1 MASIESRIIV
11 SYFKL
16 TKIKKS
22 FQQAFK
28 KGNFEKN
35 NTNFPPKRYYSSL
48 HINTTQINGKN
59 SFELSPLTRATKTHI
74 LYLHGGAYV
83 FGFNKI
89 HWKFFAVL
97 IKALNCTI
105 IAPDYPLAPKFTFED
120 SFSMLL
126 PIYSE
131 LVAKVGSENIIL
143 MGDSAGGGF
152 ALALAQKLSEGKIQH
167 PSQIIMLSPWLDI
180 TLDNPAIND
189 LQEQDPVLEK
199 IGLKMAAK
207 SYAGDTELSD
217 YRLSPINGVMT
228 GLGTISIFIGTK
240 DILVADTRKFK
251 AMFDDQGIDINY
263 FEYKD
268 MVHIW
273 PLLGLPESKQAI
285 NQIIELIKSN

>member
-1 MASIESRIIV
+1 MASIESRAIV
-11 SYFKL
+11 FYFRL
-16 TKIKKS
+16 TKIKKL

-35 NTNFPPKRYYSSL
+35 NTNLPPKRYYSTL
-48 HINTTQINGKN
+48 NINTIRINGKN

-89 HWKFFAVL
+89 HWKFFSVL

-126 PIYSE
+126 PIYTD
-131 LVAKVGSENIIL
+131 LAAKIGSENIIL
-143 MGDSAGGGF
+143 MGDSAGAGF
-152 ALALAQKLSEGKIQH
+152 ALALAQKLAETKIRR

-180 TLDNPAIND
+180 SLDNPAIKD
-189 LQEQDPVLEK
+189 LQEQDPVLEM

-228 GLGTISIFIGTK
+228 GLGTISIFIGTR

-251 AMFDDQGIDINY
+251 AMYDEQGININY